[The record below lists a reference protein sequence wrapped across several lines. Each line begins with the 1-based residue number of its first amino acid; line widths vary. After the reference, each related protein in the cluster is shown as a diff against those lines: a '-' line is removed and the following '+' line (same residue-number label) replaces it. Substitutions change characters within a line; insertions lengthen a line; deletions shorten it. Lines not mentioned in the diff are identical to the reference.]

1 MEKKV
6 QSSKIIF
13 IYRNNFFSLLLFNI
27 LAKIRFL
34 VNNPSKYL
42 YNLIS
47 FHLKSLGLFSI
58 LSWYKIKGESQL
70 KIRSTFNIL
79 YFCVHNKF
87 NPELKCMETW
97 FYKTKLTML
106 LLHRHICY
114 LIVEYYFLCVNS
126 GEWDRDCGMKVYC
139 ALCTG
144 S

>member
-58 LSWYKIKGESQL
+58 LS
-70 KIRSTFNIL
+70 
-79 YFCVHNKF
+79 
-87 NPELKCMETW
+87 
-97 FYKTKLTML
+97 
-106 LLHRHICY
+106 
-114 LIVEYYFLCVNS
+114 
-126 GEWDRDCGMKVYC
+126 
-139 ALCTG
+139 
-144 S
+144 